1 MGGAQHLRTVSVA
14 CGPCSARC
22 LTIYLSV
29 YRWGNRGRRFK
40 RGAREL
46 KGANKKLEP
55 ADLKPDGHGASH
67 RRSSWTG
74 MTLGVKP
81 RLAREPALIVTL
93 ALALTFENA

>member
-1 MGGAQHLRTVSVA
+1 MPNHAS
-14 CGPCSARC
+14 
-22 LTIYLSV
+22 IYLS
-29 YRWGNRGRRFK
+29 RWGNRGRRFK

-55 ADLKPDGHGASH
+55 ADLKLHTDGHGASH

-81 RLAREPALIVTL
+81 RLASALIVTL
-93 ALALTFENA
+93 ALALTFQNL